1 MTNQRKRI
9 DTVMDI
15 EPAPQMTLQQRI
27 EAVKQAKA
35 VNKLQTDGLMEK
47 EGEAAVNVFGLSS
60 RKDDDDK

>member
-1 MTNQRKRI
+1 
-9 DTVMDI
+9 MDI
-15 EPAPQMTLQQRI
+15 EPAPQMTLQERI